1 MGGHGVA
8 FFGVE
13 RVARN
18 PNPANSQEVWRSTRP
33 WPRLDRLCMGVLLIG
48 VAVLHVVGVRKHQ
61 FIDRVD
67 TLRRT
72 VGAKVRVAP

>member
-1 MGGHGVA
+1 
-8 FFGVE
+8 
-13 RVARN
+13 
-18 PNPANSQEVWRSTRP
+18 
-33 WPRLDRLCMGVLLIG
+33 MGVLLIG